1 MKELFKKHIVPIFII
16 LVLAIEGYIASLYYI
31 GADPYPYEDFY
42 FRMISCSL
50 RDIVIGAVAGV
61 LYYRKKRIPDRT
73 RRYFPVV
80 VIGFMHIAACFF
92 MINQLT
98 LDWSVQ
104 TVLAILAGIN
114 NNILMVL
121 LAAICYHK
129 WPTKTMKAVYFVAYF
144 FSAYTIIFDM
154 FYFWQTGMHIESVLF
169 QNLNIYAVKGVL
181 ATTSNEL
188 IAAVCIAFV
197 IIILLFRTEPP
208 AKRKPNF
215 AWSLL
220 CVAAFT
226 IGMNL
231 ADRVLGA
238 LGMYAVENVIGAY
251 IEIENE
257 KTRVL
262 YRESLSIPINL
273 NFIGKALFDTDKMA
287 SRGHVEQRE
296 LTEKDKKSLAELG
309 IKLPKPAVK
318 KISAQYDKVVMLILE
333 SVHRDYINYFNKNI
347 PEKAT
352 PFLNSLIIKQPH
364 LDRYYSSAIPTT
376 QGLNATFRS
385 HLIMDKDVPGRIN
398 PSIFK
403 SVQAAGYRGI
413 FMNASSHY
421 YANELREYPDQFGM
435 KEYYAR
441 EHLEKLGYTGA
452 SGWGFHNDV
461 MYEHTL
467 KLLEE
472 GKNDKMFL
480 VTKTLDMHQPYPF
493 EGVPWAEMPE
503 GVRDN
508 PNFTVRGMYWV
519 DKTLKHFFEEVE
531 KRGLDDGRT
540 LFIITADH
548 NPHSGGEYTKIVD
561 KAEDKLPIAPLPLI
575 FMGKNLQP
583 LNNLRT
589 HEFAS
594 QIDLAP
600 TILYLLGIDVP
611 EKFMGRNLLQEA
623 ETPFAV
629 GYFGGKA
636 YYWSEKMHFVDQMD
650 KPVPDSD
657 YEDALSNYLIHH
669 YGVWHKE

>member
-1 MKELFKKHIVPIFII
+1 MKVFLEKHIVPIFIV

-50 RDIVIGAVAGV
+50 RDMVFGAIAGV
-61 LYYRKKRIPDRT
+61 LYYRRKRIPDRT

-80 VIGFMHIAACFF
+80 VIGFMHIAACVF
-92 MINQLT
+92 MINQLS

-129 WPTKTMKAVYFVAYF
+129 WPTISMKIVYFATYLYT
-144 FSAYTIIFDM
+144 AATIIFDM
-154 FYFWQTGMHIESVLF
+154 FYFWQTGMHVESVLF

-181 ATTSNEL
+181 ATTSNQ
-188 IAAVCIAFV
+188 IIIGVCVAFLV
-197 IIILLFRTEPP
+197 IILLFRIESPK
-208 AKRKPNF
+208 KRKPNF

-262 YRESLSIPINL
+262 YRDSLSMPINL

-309 IKLPKPAVK
+309 IVFPKPAIK
-318 KISAQYDKVVMLILE
+318 KITAQYDKVVMLILE

-352 PFLNSLIIKQPH
+352 PYLNSLIIKQPH
-364 LDRYYSSAIPTT
+364 MDRFYSSAIPTT
-376 QGLNATFRS
+376 QGLNAIFRS

-398 PSIFK
+398 PSLFK
-403 SVQAAGYRGI
+403 SVQDAGYRGI

-461 MYEHTL
+461 MYEETL
-467 KLLEE
+467 KLLEK

-480 VTKTLDMHQPYPF
+480 VTKTLDM
-493 EGVPWAEMPE
+493 
-503 GVRDN
+503 
-508 PNFTVRGMYWV
+508 
-519 DKTLKHFFEEVE
+519 
-531 KRGLDDGRT
+531 
-540 LFIITADH
+540 
-548 NPHSGGEYTKIVD
+548 
-561 KAEDKLPIAPLPLI
+561 
-575 FMGKNLQP
+575 
-583 LNNLRT
+583 
-589 HEFAS
+589 
-594 QIDLAP
+594 
-600 TILYLLGIDVP
+600 
-611 EKFMGRNLLQEA
+611 
-623 ETPFAV
+623 
-629 GYFGGKA
+629 
-636 YYWSEKMHFVDQMD
+636 
-650 KPVPDSD
+650 
-657 YEDALSNYLIHH
+657 
-669 YGVWHKE
+669 